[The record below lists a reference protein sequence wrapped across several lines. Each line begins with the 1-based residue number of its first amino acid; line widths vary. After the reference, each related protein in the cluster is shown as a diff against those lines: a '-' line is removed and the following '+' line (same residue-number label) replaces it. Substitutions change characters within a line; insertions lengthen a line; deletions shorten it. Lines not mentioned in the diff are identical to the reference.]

1 MKLPFVW
8 RRTAEASEEV
18 WKDRVDHWR
27 GRAETAETQLRA
39 EVTARRT
46 AAARFSDLFD
56 EHQQLTR
63 EHARL
68 LAQTPTFDDDSART
82 AAERIAHLQ
91 SEVTRARAEAA
102 TETRR
107 ADRLQQRLDDA
118 VGLGPRGIANSGP
131 WQPGYRTPKEDAK

>member
-1 MKLPFVW
+1 MRVPFVW
-8 RRTAEASEEV
+8 RRTAEATEQA
-18 WKDRVDHWR
+18 WKDRVEYWR
-27 GRAETAETQLRA
+27 ERAESAERNHATKENAL
-39 EVTARRT
+39 RT
-46 AAARFSDLFD
+46 AARQFSGLFD
-56 EHQQLTR
+56 QHQQLTR
-63 EHARL
+63 DHARL
-68 LAQTPTFDDDSART
+68 TAQTPAFDDGAART

-131 WQPGYRTPKEDAK
+131 WQPGYRKPKEDAK